1 MLSVFVV
8 DFFLCGGNF
17 FLSLVLVEF
26 VCRWS
31 CFFGQLKTRINL
43 CWGSF
48 HIIRSVGHDNKNHT
62 PPSGQPNMI
71 AKWEC
76 RGRRKNETNWISV
89 EWFSIAKKCTHSY
102 KNDRP
107 LITFGALLS
116 PTPTFLLMY
125 VFLFLLPIFFVS
137 FVLLSAWRQFFPLFF
152 LLLFLD
158 LLRWSPANGV
168 TIAPVLVIV
177 HSFINIVF
185 TFANHWWS
193 LFLVVTSCS
202 LFSLCTARCSWW
214 LFSSSLSLYFRN
226 KAHFSPPMD
235 FNSLWMNL
243 RVIIRMH
250 TIHCTLS
257 FVFVMVLLRSVA
269 IYIDSGR

>member
-1 MLSVFVV
+1 
-8 DFFLCGGNF
+8 
-17 FLSLVLVEF
+17 
-26 VCRWS
+26 
-31 CFFGQLKTRINL
+31 
-43 CWGSF
+43 
-48 HIIRSVGHDNKNHT
+48 
-62 PPSGQPNMI
+62 
-71 AKWEC
+71 
-76 RGRRKNETNWISV
+76 
-89 EWFSIAKKCTHSY
+89 
-102 KNDRP
+102 
-107 LITFGALLS
+107 
-116 PTPTFLLMY
+116 MY

-137 FVLLSAWRQFFPLFF
+137 FVLLSAWRQFFFLFF

-226 KAHFSPPMD
+226 KAHFPPPVD

-250 TIHCTLS
+250 TIHCTSS